1 MRLTSRQPQSCTT
14 ELHRCGHR
22 SRCTD
27 FVAPQSC
34 TDAVTDFVAP
44 QSCTDAA
51 TDLVAQISL
60 HHRVAQMQ
68 LTSHRTYCAR
78 HVPLLEQVCAHLR
91 SVRKNV
97 SHHQQYTPEVHIPVL
112 HQEYTPGEHIPPGVH
127 VPLLEQVCAH
137 LRSAR
142 KNVSHHQQYI
152 PEIHIIPPGVHIPL
166 LEQVCAHLRSARKNV
181 SHHQQYTPRLHI
193 PHTSTSP
200 GVYTRRSY
208 TTRSTHTTAG
218 ASVRSPTLCK
228 EECFTPPGV
237 HRCRVSPHVP
247 WRSGL
252 VEVCLRWSE

>member
-142 KNVSHHQQYI
+142 KNVSHHQQY
-152 PEIHIIPPGVHIPL
+152 
-166 LEQVCAHLRSARKNV
+166 
-181 SHHQQYTPRLHI
+181 TPRLHI